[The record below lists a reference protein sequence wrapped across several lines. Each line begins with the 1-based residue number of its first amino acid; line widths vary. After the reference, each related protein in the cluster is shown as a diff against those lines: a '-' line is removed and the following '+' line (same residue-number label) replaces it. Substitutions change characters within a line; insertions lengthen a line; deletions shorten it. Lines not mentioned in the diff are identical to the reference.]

1 MFCSRAL
8 ELVEIVGERGEDF
21 VGGLGPGEGP
31 WVGVPGVNPGAD
43 VAFEGVDAGV
53 DAAAQEL
60 VGEQA
65 EPAFD
70 LVDPGGAGRGEV
82 DVEARVAAQPGLDLG
97 GVVGTSLVKSIFVWG
112 CRVGSGGSGK

>member
-1 MFCSRAL
+1 
-8 ELVEIVGERGEDF
+8 VEVVGERGEDF

-31 WVGVPGVNPGAD
+31 WVGVPGIDPGAD

>member
-1 MFCSRAL
+1 MVDPGFD
-8 ELVEIVGERGEDF
+8 VGAQ
-21 VGGLGPGEGP
+21 GGDA
-31 WVGVPGVNPGAD
+31 V
-43 VAFEGVDAGV
+43 VDSAPKL
-53 DAAAQEL
+53 L

-82 DVEARVAAQPGLDLG
+82 DVEARMAAQPGLDLG